1 MTFESGGG
9 FTVGGMSTMLIS
21 ELAARSG
28 VPVTTLRFYEGAG
41 LLPAGRTVSGYRVY
55 GQDAVERLAFIG
67 AAKRLGLPLEEVGE
81 LLAVWEA
88 GACAEVR
95 DGLRPRVAA
104 RLAEAGQRAAEL
116 EAFTALLRGVLEHL
130 DALPDRAGR
139 CDQGCGFP
147 AGQASPLSVAV
158 LAPGRPGGGRDGER
172 RAAAPIACSLTDDGM
187 AERAAAWREA
197 VAGAGRTPI
206 PGGLRLTLPAGR
218 AAAVAGLAAA
228 EQECCPFFGF
238 LLRLD
243 GQVLHLEVSA
253 PADGAGC
260 SPSCSARPPDA
271 PGRGRLPLRGEG
283 ALLSS
288 YGDDSS

>member
-1 MTFESGGG
+1 
-9 FTVGGMSTMLIS
+9 MLIS
-21 ELAARSG
+21 ELAGRSG

-41 LLPAGRTVSGYRVY
+41 LLPAGRTASGYRVY

-81 LLAVWEA
+81 LLTVREA
-88 GACAEVR
+88 GACADVR
-95 DGLRPRVAA
+95 DGLRRRVAA

-116 EAFTALLRGVLEHL
+116 QAFTALLCGALEHL

-147 AGQASPLSVAV
+147 AAQAARPGVAV
-158 LAPGRPGGGRDGER
+158 LAPGRPGGGHDGQDAE
-172 RAAAPIACSLTDDGM
+172 RAAAPVACSLTGDGM

-197 VAGAGRTPI
+197 VAGAGRVPI
-206 PGGLRLTLPAGR
+206 PGGLRMTLPADR

-228 EQECCPFFGF
+228 EQRCCPFFGF

-243 GQVLHLEVSA
+243 GQVLQLEVRA
-253 PADGAGC
+253 PADGAG
-260 SPSCSARPPDA
+260 
-271 PGRGRLPLRGEG
+271 
-283 ALLSS
+283 LLFELF
-288 YGDDSS
+288 GPAA

>member
-1 MTFESGGG
+1 MQYFLVLGTGLGGQAAEGEGLTFESGGG

-41 LLPAGRTVSGYRVY
+41 LLPAGRTSSGYRVY

-67 AAKRLGLPLEEVGE
+67 AAKRLGFPLEEVGE
-81 LLAVWEA
+81 LLTVWEA
-88 GACAEVR
+88 GACANVR
-95 DGLRPRVAA
+95 DGLRRRVAA

-116 EAFTALLRGVLEHL
+116 EAFTVVLRGALEHL
-130 DALPDRAGR
+130 DSLPDRAGR

-147 AGQASPLSVAV
+147 AAQAARPAVAV
-158 LAPGRPGGGRDGER
+158 AAPGRPGGGQDRE
-172 RAAAPIACSLTDDGM
+172 RAAAPVACSLTGDGM

-197 VAGAGRTPI
+197 VAGAGRAPV

-243 GQVLHLEVSA
+243 GQVLQLEVRA
-253 PADGAGC
+253 PAEGAG
-260 SPSCSARPPDA
+260 
-271 PGRGRLPLRGEG
+271 
-283 ALLSS
+283 LLCELF
-288 YGDDSS
+288 GPAA